1 MILQAF
7 AKNMQGYVAK
17 IPPIIILSRWLKDI
31 LKREP
36 VNNVEKIIHTE
47 LTLLENDNRLYAVV
61 GKTPSGQK
69 LLENLYKFIGCI
81 ENHNF
86 STWLHNKNSNIFNE
100 NYSE

>member
-31 LKREP
+31 LVKEP
-36 VNNVEKIIHTE
+36 ANNVEKIIHTE
-47 LTLLENDNRLYAVV
+47 LTLLEGDNGIYAVI

-69 LLENLYKFIGCI
+69 LLENLYNFVGCV

-86 STWLHNKNSNIFNE
+86 STWLHNKNTNTFNDNE
-100 NYSE
+100 PE